1 VTMTDPI
8 ADMLTRIRNANV
20 AMHDTVR
27 MPSSKLKESLASIL
41 HREGY
46 IEGYTVSDDPSR
58 PGRTLEIRMKYTPE
72 RSRTISGLRRVS
84 KPGLRVY
91 TKADRLPRVLG
102 GLGVAVLS
110 TSQGL
115 MTDREARQR
124 RVGGEV
130 LCYVW

>member
-1 VTMTDPI
+1 MTMTDPI
-8 ADMLTRIRNANV
+8 ADMLTRIRNGSV
-20 AMHDTVR
+20 AAQETVR
-27 MPSSKLKESLASIL
+27 MPSSKLKESLAAIL
-41 HREGY
+41 RQEGY
-46 IEGYTVSDDPSR
+46 IADFRVSDDPTR
-58 PGRTLEIRMKYTPE
+58 PGRTLEIVMKYTPE
-72 RSRTISGLRRVS
+72 RVPTISGLRRVS

-115 MTDREARQR
+115 MTDREARER